1 MKKMKKPRFVLL
13 LVVFIVLCVSLVSSE
28 MNLGLEDYNFPVDP
42 SPTTKAS
49 IKPGPIE
56 HGNPLNPY
64 IPKPPS
70 SSPPPQGPQDGG

>member
-1 MKKMKKPRFVLL
+1 MK
-13 LVVFIVLCVSLVSSE
+13 
-28 MNLGLEDYNFPVDP
+28 LGLEDYNFPVDP

-56 HGNPLNPY
+56 HGSPLNPY

-70 SSPPPQGPQDGG
+70 SSPPPQAQEGG